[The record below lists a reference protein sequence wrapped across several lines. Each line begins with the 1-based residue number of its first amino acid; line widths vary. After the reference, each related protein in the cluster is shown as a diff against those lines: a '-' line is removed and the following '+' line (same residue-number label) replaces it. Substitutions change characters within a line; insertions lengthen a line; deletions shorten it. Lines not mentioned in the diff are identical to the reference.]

1 MCLPSKNNL
10 CLDYILGR
18 LQGWLQNSHA
28 TGLECQSCT
37 PYALPTMDDIHDTL
51 DGTVTLRFVDSSY
64 PFLQYADPSLQP
76 QLTPSCS
83 WSHKNSGAH
92 LRPYT
97 HILASRLQVQNIL
110 PLRCTLRS
118 RYTQASFTSCVDKA
132 RGLDSIIAK
141 HTTMR
146 AEVMAL
152 QDHIHSDTQTLWS
165 QLRNMG
171 SSMGPPGE
179 NSTSLNRILN
189 RPQSELQKNCET
201 GADRRGNKRHS

>member
-37 PYALPTMDDIHDTL
+37 PYALPTMNDIHDTL
-51 DGTVTLRFVDSSY
+51 DGTVTLRFVNSSY
-64 PFLQYADPSLQP
+64 PFLYTDPSSQL

-118 RYTQASFTSCVDKA
+118 YYTQVSFTSCVDKV
-132 RGLDSIIAK
+132 RGLDGTITK
-141 HTTMR
+141 HETIR
-146 AEVMAL
+146 ADVVAL
-152 QDHIHSDTQTLWS
+152 RHLIHSDT
-165 QLRNMG
+165 
-171 SSMGPPGE
+171 
-179 NSTSLNRILN
+179 
-189 RPQSELQKNCET
+189 
-201 GADRRGNKRHS
+201 